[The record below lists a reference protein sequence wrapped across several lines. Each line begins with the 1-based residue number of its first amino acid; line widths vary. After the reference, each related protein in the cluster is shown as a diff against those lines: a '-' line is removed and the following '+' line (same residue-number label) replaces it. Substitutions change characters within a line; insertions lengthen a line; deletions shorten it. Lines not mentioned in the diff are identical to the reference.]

1 MLSPLS
7 REESLMRRLRVPV
20 LLAGLFVLAG
30 GLTHARADGEWATI
44 KGQVK
49 LTKAPDAKPVN
60 VTADKAFCEKD
71 GPVVSEDIIV
81 GKTGGVKNVVVWL
94 RPDNPNRKAEFPK
107 DKIKPE
113 LAKAAPTKRLID
125 QPCCQFIP
133 RVLAAKTGDT
143 LEIKNSASVNHN
155 INYSSDVESFNVN
168 VPPGKTHAAAQP
180 LAAQGSPILFKCD
193 VHPWMQGRLR
203 VFDHPYFAVTDE
215 NGNFEIKDAPAGEWR
230 IVYWHENG
238 FHKGREG
245 ILGEKI
251 TVKGPTL
258 ELAPIELQLPN

>member
-1 MLSPLS
+1 MHL
-7 REESLMRRLRVPV
+7 LRVPA

-30 GLTHARADGEWATI
+30 GLGRAQADGDWATI

-49 LTKAPDAKPVN
+49 LTKAPAAKPVN

-81 GKTGGVKNVVVWL
+81 GKNGGVKNVVVWL
-94 RPDNPNRKAEFPK
+94 RPDSTDRKAAFPK
-107 DKIKPE
+107 DKINPE
-113 LAKAAPTKRLID
+113 LAKAPPVVRKID

-143 LEIKNSASVNHN
+143 LEIKNSAQVNHN
-155 INYSSDVESFNVN
+155 INYSSDAESFNVN
-168 VPPGKTHAAAQP
+168 VPPGKTHTAAQP
-180 LAAQGSPILFKCD
+180 LAAQNSPIPFKCD

-203 VFDHPYFAVTDE
+203 VFDHPYFAVTGDD
-215 NGNFEIKDAPAGEWR
+215 GSFEIKDAPAGEWR

-245 ILGEKI
+245 VLGEKI

-258 ELAPIELQLPN
+258 ELAPIELQLPAAN